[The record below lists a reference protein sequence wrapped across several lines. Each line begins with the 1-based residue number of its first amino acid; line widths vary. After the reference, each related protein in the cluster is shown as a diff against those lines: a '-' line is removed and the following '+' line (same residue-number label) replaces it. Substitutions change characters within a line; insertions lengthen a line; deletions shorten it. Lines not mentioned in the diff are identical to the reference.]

1 MSAALLRIAL
11 APLFLA
17 EPADR
22 ATVLLLASGVFTIAI
37 AAVVR
42 RAEPGAAIDCFF
54 SGAGRQADID
64 RPEAEAALQGRARAW
79 RNW

>member
-1 MSAALLRIAL
+1 VRKLMLSLGIAAMSVALLRVAR

-42 RAEPGAAIDCFF
+42 P
-54 SGAGRQADID
+54 
-64 RPEAEAALQGRARAW
+64 
-79 RNW
+79 